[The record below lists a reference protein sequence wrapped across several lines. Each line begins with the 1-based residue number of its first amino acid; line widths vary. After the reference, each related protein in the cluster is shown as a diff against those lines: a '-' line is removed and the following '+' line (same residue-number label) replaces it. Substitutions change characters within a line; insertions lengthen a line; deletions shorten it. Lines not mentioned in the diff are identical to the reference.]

1 MFKVKV
7 RRYFKGLSIETH
19 NFAFEIK
26 VTLGLETTHHSCQVA
41 KIGMNRPHD

>member
-7 RRYFKGLSIETH
+7 RRYFKGLSIENN

-26 VTLGLETTHHSCQVA
+26 LTLGLETTHHSRQIA
-41 KIGMNRPHD
+41 KIGLNRPHD